1 MIGEGQGKQNWP
13 TVRIGH
19 DGRSSAE
26 TSWVGD
32 SRELGAR
39 QADW

>member
-13 TVRIGH
+13 IGRIGH

-26 TSWVGD
+26 TSWID